1 MKLLIVDDE
10 KTTVQMLKK
19 SIDFSEYGISVV
31 DEAYDGL
38 SAFEKIE
45 NYDVVFVD
53 INMPKLDGLTM
64 IERAL
69 KEKNA
74 KAKFIIISAYSDF
87 SLVKKAMK
95 YGVYNYILKPI
106 DIAEV
111 KGELEKIQ
119 DEHSVSEFEKKP
131 HHKIEDGKSS
141 ELILAVK
148 KYVDENY
155 HKKLSLNILA
165 KKFFINPIYLGQ
177 LFKNK
182 LGIYFTGYLLKVR
195 MERAKV
201 LLTTTEKRII
211 EIAQEVGYNDYD
223 YFLIS
228 FEKYEGIKVTK
239 YRELNK
245 K

>member
-10 KTTVQMLKK
+10 KTTIQMLKK

-45 NYDVVFVD
+45 NYDIIFVD

-69 KEKNA
+69 KEKRV

-119 DEHSVSEFEKKP
+119 EEYSVSEFEKKP
-131 HHKIEDGKSS
+131 HQEIEEGKSS
-141 ELILAVK
+141 ELVLAVK

-177 LFKNK
+177 LLKNK

-201 LLTTTEKRII
+201 LLATTEKRII